1 MTTVDAFESLRT
13 RKIEDF
19 EHIGLV
25 LDELERTPLP
35 PAPDDLPFLARVAR
49 GVAFVTFA
57 YDIDGVAMEIA
68 KYGAAL
74 STLLSEEGYEP
85 EVYCVGGNFGDKVDA
100 VLPSDWPRVLLHN
113 ADGWDKW
120 EDGKWFG
127 QLFYE
132 HMPEGSEASH
142 EMATLM
148 WSEAVRLAGEL
159 TAFVVRE
166 RIGLLIPVNVNS
178 NPGNFALALAM
189 VLVSEVTGCPVL
201 NNNHDFYWEGGRA
214 IADRSPDEPA
224 GPRDHFFR
232 NHESQ
237 AFFNVFRRILP
248 WNGRRWIQVN
258 INPVQSVRLV
268 EQDGFAADRVFLV
281 GTGIDEEFF
290 QPSSPHQKLE
300 YRRRMAHILSD
311 GEPTV
316 TTTSVAD
323 FLDRMT
329 AWMRNEHP
337 IVCGLNEGAV
347 LDLASPETI
356 VLLQPTRVVPRK
368 RIPRDWDLIGA
379 LLRHPPFRDEFER
392 RTDMT
397 LVLLVTGPVP
407 IEHQVD
413 VEDVLHAFS
422 DVLDSVPESIGG
434 RIFQAFSVGTQNHPS
449 LSEGLEIFDIYHI
462 ADMVVFPSETEGRG
476 LPIPESAAAGIP
488 IVCSRYDPVLVFDDV
503 VGASRPESERIQYLE
518 FPDSAFDD
526 ELLDEITAML
536 FDPASFTDRT
546 IHNQNAVQARFSL
559 QDLQRSFTEYLLRLE
574 SIHGQ

>member
-1 MTTVDAFESLRT
+1 
-13 RKIEDF
+13 
-19 EHIGLV
+19 
-25 LDELERTPLP
+25 
-35 PAPDDLPFLARVAR
+35 
-49 GVAFVTFA
+49 
-57 YDIDGVAMEIA
+57 MEIA
-68 KYGAAL
+68 KYGSAL
-74 STLLSEEGYEP
+74 VALLNEEGYEP
-85 EVYCVGGNFGDKVDA
+85 AVHCIGGNFGDKVDA
-100 VLPSDWPRVLLHN
+100 VLPPDWSRVLLHN

-132 HMPEGSEASH
+132 HMPEGSEASR

-148 WSEAVRLAGEL
+148 WSEAVRLAEEL

-166 RIGLLIPVNVNS
+166 RVGLLIPVNVNS

-201 NNNHDFYWEGGRA
+201 NNNHDFYWEGGSAAAART
-214 IADRSPDEPA
+214 PDEST

-232 NHESQ
+232 NHESE
-237 AFFNVFRRILP
+237 AFFSVFRRILP

-258 INPVQSVRLV
+258 INPLQSVRLV

-281 GTGIDEEFF
+281 GTGIDKEFF
-290 QPSSPHQKLE
+290 QPCSPRQKLE

-316 TTTSVAD
+316 TTTSVTN
-323 FLDRMT
+323 FIKRMA
-329 AWMRNEHP
+329 AWMRDEHP
-337 IVCGLNEGAV
+337 IVCGLTEGTT

-368 RIPRDWDLIGA
+368 RIPRDWELIGA

-392 RTDMT
+392 RTDMN

-413 VEDVLHAFS
+413 VEDVLYAFS
-422 DVLDSVPESIGG
+422 NLLDSLPKSIGD
-434 RIFQAFSVGTQNHPS
+434 RVFQAFSVGNQNHPS
-449 LSEGLEIFDIYHI
+449 LSEGLEIFDIYHV

-503 VGASRPESERIQYLE
+503 VGANRPESERLQYLE

-526 ELLDEITAML
+526 ELLNEITSML
-536 FDPASFTDRT
+536 FDSASFADRT
-546 IHNQNAVQARFSL
+546 AHNRDAVQARFSL
-559 QDLQRSFTEYLLRLE
+559 QDLQRSFTEYLARLE
-574 SIHGQ
+574 SVHKS

>member
-1 MTTVDAFESLRT
+1 
-13 RKIEDF
+13 
-19 EHIGLV
+19 
-25 LDELERTPLP
+25 
-35 PAPDDLPFLARVAR
+35 
-49 GVAFVTFA
+49 
-57 YDIDGVAMEIA
+57 
-68 KYGAAL
+68 
-74 STLLSEEGYEP
+74 
-85 EVYCVGGNFGDKVDA
+85 
-100 VLPSDWPRVLLHN
+100 
-113 ADGWDKW
+113 
-120 EDGKWFG
+120 
-127 QLFYE
+127 
-132 HMPEGSEASH
+132 
-142 EMATLM
+142 
-148 WSEAVRLAGEL
+148 
-159 TAFVVRE
+159 
-166 RIGLLIPVNVNS
+166 
-178 NPGNFALALAM
+178 
-189 VLVSEVTGCPVL
+189 
-201 NNNHDFYWEGGRA
+201 
-214 IADRSPDEPA
+214 
-224 GPRDHFFR
+224 
-232 NHESQ
+232 
-237 AFFNVFRRILP
+237 
-248 WNGRRWIQVN
+248 
-258 INPVQSVRLV
+258 
-268 EQDGFAADRVFLV
+268 
-281 GTGIDEEFF
+281 
-290 QPSSPHQKLE
+290 
-300 YRRRMAHILSD
+300 MAHILSD

-422 DVLDSVPESIGG
+422 DVLDSVPDSIGG

-503 VGASRPESERIQYLE
+503 VGASRPESERLQYLE